1 MIVASFLSRLC
12 CTCGVPIPP
21 NPANMCVACLRTQVD
36 ISEGIPKQVTVHFC
50 KQCERFVRTKE
61 IEYYFALWYLRKTIG
76 FMLKISLFLD
86 ILRFNHL
93 FFFLPLYRYLQPPA
107 TWVQCALESREL
119 LSLCLKKIKSSMTK
133 VNGILTLLDLRFF
146 NRPRNYSQCL
156 FTFFDLV
163 CSSVKAFSHSLRKKV
178 FYICDAAVQYT

>member
-1 MIVASFLSRLC
+1 MIVASLFSRLC

-50 KQCERFVRTKE
+50 KQCERFVPTKE
-61 IEYYFALWYLRKTIG
+61 LVYYFALWYLSKTIG

-86 ILRFNHL
+86 IFRFNHL
-93 FFFLPLYRYLQPPA
+93 FLPLYRYLQPPA

-133 VNGILTLLDLRFF
+133 VNGILTNSFRF
-146 NRPRNYSQCL
+146 YL
-156 FTFFDLV
+156 F
-163 CSSVKAFSHSLRKKV
+163 
-178 FYICDAAVQYT
+178 Q